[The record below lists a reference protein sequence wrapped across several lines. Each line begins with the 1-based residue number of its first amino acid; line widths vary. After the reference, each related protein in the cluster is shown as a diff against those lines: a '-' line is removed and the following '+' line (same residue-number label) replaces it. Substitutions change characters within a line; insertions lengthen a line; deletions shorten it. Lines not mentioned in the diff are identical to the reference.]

1 MKTRHLVTTAMAAM
15 LATAVALQANAAE
28 QVKTNSF
35 WWPDQLNLSPLRDHD
50 GRSNPLGETF
60 SYANEFSALDLAA
73 VKQDINAVLTESQDW
88 WPADYGHYGPFFIR
102 MTWHSAG
109 TYRTLAVAVAVA
121 VDSSALTHLTAG
133 QITAIWIRQDDCFG
147 RLNKSM
153 ENKSVGLIS

>member
-73 VKQDINAVLTESQDW
+73 AQARYQCC
-88 WPADYGHYGPFFIR
+88 A
-102 MTWHSAG
+102 HSNPKTG
-109 TYRTLAVAVAVA
+109 
-121 VDSSALTHLTAG
+121 G
-133 QITAIWIRQDDCFG
+133 QQTTVTMAPSLF
-147 RLNKSM
+147 
-153 ENKSVGLIS
+153 V